1 MDEVVLSSCFLLF
14 KNSIPTSTHIKPQI
28 STAVEMCGNLWVAFS
43 QDYTH
48 RFSQRWKSVEIC
60 GWPLAKTTPTA
71 THKFPQRWKSVE
83 ICGLMW
89 VTWFVNFDLSILFP
103 VRPMLGHMMLFAF
116 MSFGDLNQ
124 AHVGHAR
131 SLARSSRS
139 PFVLSSLLLSMNNT
153 AARWPVLLL
162 LLSFFCRCFCSRNSA
177 AARWSVLLL
186 LLSFFRRCCC

>member
-14 KNSIPTSTHIKPQI
+14 KNSIPTSTHIKPHI

-48 RFSQRWKSVEIC
+48 SHICGNLWVAFSQDYTHTQHRFPQRWKCVEICGWPLAKTTPTATHRFPQRWKSVEIC

-89 VTWFVNFDLSILFP
+89 VT
-103 VRPMLGHMMLFAF
+103 
-116 MSFGDLNQ
+116 
-124 AHVGHAR
+124 
-131 SLARSSRS
+131 
-139 PFVLSSLLLSMNNT
+139 
-153 AARWPVLLL
+153 
-162 LLSFFCRCFCSRNSA
+162 
-177 AARWSVLLL
+177 
-186 LLSFFRRCCC
+186 

>member
-14 KNSIPTSTHIKPQI
+14 KNSIPTSTHIKPHI

-48 RFSQRWKSVEIC
+48 SHICGNLWVAFSQDYTHTQHRFPQRWKCVEIC

-83 ICGLMW
+83 ICRLMW

-103 VRPMLGHMMLFAF
+103 VRPMLGHMMLFAL
-116 MSFGDLNQ
+116 MPFGDLNQ

-131 SLARSSRS
+131 SLGIAG
-139 PFVLSSLLLSMNNT
+139 L
-153 AARWPVLLL
+153 
-162 LLSFFCRCFCSRNSA
+162 
-177 AARWSVLLL
+177 
-186 LLSFFRRCCC
+186 